1 MEEEKKAQSVQI
13 ECPFC
18 GQHNM
23 TVIGG
28 ELSDFT
34 DEELRD
40 LGAKAC
46 NCNETFAYKRAY
58 YARVDAD
65 AAVEKLFAEESELF
79 RNFLHEAVKV
89 VSSNT
94 VKKMTAVNENG
105 IKAIISPKDSNIRVE
120 RAETIKRIIEGHKE
134 KGVDEEL

>member
-18 GQHNM
+18 GQYNM

-28 ELSDFT
+28 EFSDFT
-34 DEELRD
+34 NEELRD

-46 NCNETFAYKRAY
+46 KCNEALAYKRAY

-94 VKKMTAVNENG
+94 VKKMTAVNEDG

-120 RAETIKRIIEGHKE
+120 RAETIKRIIEGNKE